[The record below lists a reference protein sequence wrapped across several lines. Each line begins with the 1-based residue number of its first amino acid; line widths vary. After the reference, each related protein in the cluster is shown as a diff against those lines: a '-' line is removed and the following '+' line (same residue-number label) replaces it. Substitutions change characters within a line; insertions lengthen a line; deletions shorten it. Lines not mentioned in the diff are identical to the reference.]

1 MSVRE
6 CCAVRGPTSCR
17 YAATANIYVPPRQ
30 SAKAGMAPD
39 LSVRVR
45 LCVGHCREYL
55 GLDAMERRRFVAGHS
70 VDVSLAA
77 HRR

>member
-1 MSVRE
+1 M
-6 CCAVRGPTSCR
+6 G
-17 YAATANIYVPPRQ
+17 Q
-30 SAKAGMAPD
+30 D

-45 LCVGHCREYL
+45 LCVRHYREYL
-55 GLDAMERRRFVAGHS
+55 GLDATERRLFVAGHS